1 MAASARR
8 ASAPKAAARRA
19 SASKPARGSRRTSP
33 RVNPVGVVEGVLRG
47 YVDRGVFRSLG
58 APVPRGAQ
66 TSFTLVWHH
75 GRSFRVVVD
84 STARTVSFP
93 AVLPS
98 IPARSSM
105 LGELRRFTRQFTTSD
120 LPPHR
125 RVDPGKARLRL
136 TARPAGVSLSLT
148 VVRGEWEYCTRRLVH
163 IAHEIYMVFLPDG
176 PYQEYRVEK
185 LGVDPDTVW
194 T

>member
-1 MAASARR
+1 MNPAGAAE
-8 ASAPKAAARRA
+8 
-19 SASKPARGSRRTSP
+19 T
-33 RVNPVGVVEGVLRG
+33 VLRG

-58 APVPRGAQ
+58 APALRGTQ
-66 TSFTLVWHH
+66 TSFTLVWHY

-84 STARTVSFP
+84 PTARTVSFP

-98 IPARSSM
+98 IPARSPM
-105 LGELRRFTRQFTTSD
+105 FGELRRFTRQVTSAD

-125 RVDPGKARLRL
+125 RVDAAKGRLRL
-136 TARPAGVSLSLT
+136 TPRPAGVSLSLT
-148 VVRGEWEYCTRRLVH
+148 VVRGEWEDCARRLVH
-163 IAHEIYMVFLPDG
+163 SAHEIYMVFLPDG

-185 LGVDPDTVW
+185 LGLDPDTVW

>member
-1 MAASARR
+1 MARR
-8 ASAPKAAARRA
+8 ASAPRPARR
-19 SASKPARGSRRTSP
+19 SRRISP
-33 RVNPVGVVEGVLRG
+33 PVNPASVVGAVLRS

-84 STARTVSFP
+84 SAARTISFP

-98 IPARSSM
+98 IPARSPM
-105 LGELRRFTRQFTTSD
+105 LGELRRFTSQFTSAD

-125 RVDPGKARLRL
+125 RVDPAKGRLRL
-136 TARPAGVSLSLT
+136 TPRPAGVSLALT
-148 VVRGEWEYCTRRLVH
+148 VACSEWEYCARRLVH

-176 PYQEYRVEK
+176 PYQQYRVEK
-185 LGVDPDTVW
+185 LGLDPDVVW

>member
-1 MAASARR
+1 MRRRTPGLSGQAPRGGPERSALRARR
-8 ASAPKAAARRA
+8 
-19 SASKPARGSRRTSP
+19 SRR
-33 RVNPVGVVEGVLRG
+33 RVNPAGIVDQVLRS

-58 APVPRGAQ
+58 APVTRAGQ

-75 GRSFRVVVD
+75 GRPFRLVVD
-84 STARTVSFP
+84 PAARTVSFP
-93 AVLPS
+93 AVVPP
-98 IPARSSM
+98 IPARSPM
-105 LGELRRFTRQFTTSD
+105 LAELRRFTRQFTSAE

-125 RVDPGKARLRL
+125 RVDPAKGRMRL
-136 TARPAGVSLSLT
+136 TPRPTGVSLSLT
-148 VVRGEWEYCTRRLVH
+148 VVRGEWEYCARRLVH

-185 LGVDPDTVW
+185 LGLDPDAVW

>member
-1 MAASARR
+1 VPRRPQRVSPAA
-8 ASAPKAAARRA
+8 
-19 SASKPARGSRRTSP
+19 
-33 RVNPVGVVEGVLRG
+33 VVETVLRG

-58 APVPRGAQ
+58 AGSVRGAQ
-66 TSFTLVWHH
+66 TAFSIVWHH
-75 GRSFRVVVD
+75 NRSFRLIVD
-84 STARTVSFP
+84 RSARTIAFP
-93 AVLPS
+93 AVLPA
-98 IPARSSM
+98 IPARSAM
-105 LGELRRFTRQFTTSD
+105 LGELRRFTRQFTSAD

-125 RVDPGKARLRL
+125 RVDAAKGRLRL
-136 TARPAGVSLSLT
+136 APRPGGVSLSLQ

-185 LGVDPDTVW
+185 LGLDPDAVW

>member
-1 MAASARR
+1 MAGTRR
-8 ASAPKAAARRA
+8 RPPRR
-19 SASKPARGSRRTSP
+19 SS
-33 RVNPVGVVEGVLRG
+33 RVNPAGVVETVLRG

-58 APVPRGAQ
+58 APAPRGAQ
-66 TSFTLVWHH
+66 TAFTLVWHH
-75 GRSFRVVVD
+75 GRSFRLIVD
-84 STARTVSFP
+84 RTARTVSFP
-93 AVLPS
+93 AVLPA
-98 IPARSSM
+98 IPARSPM
-105 LGELRRFTRQFTTSD
+105 LGELRRFTRQFTSAG

-125 RVDPGKARLRL
+125 RVDPAKGRLRL
-136 TARPAGVSLSLT
+136 TSRPAGASLSLT

-185 LGVDPDTVW
+185 LGLDPDTIW

>member
-1 MAASARR
+1 M
-8 ASAPKAAARRA
+8 
-19 SASKPARGSRRTSP
+19 PARGSRRTAP
-33 RVNPVGVVEGVLRG
+33 RRPRRVNSAGAVETILRD

-58 APVPRGAQ
+58 AATPRGTQ
-66 TSFTLVWHH
+66 TAFTIVWHH
-75 GRSFRVVVD
+75 GRTFRLTVD
-84 STARTVSFP
+84 RAARTVSFP
-93 AVLPS
+93 AVLPA

-105 LGELRRFTRQFTTSD
+105 LAELRRFTRQFTSAE

-125 RVDPGKARLRL
+125 RVDPAKGRLRL
-136 TARPAGVSLSLT
+136 ASRSAGVSLSLT

-176 PYQEYRVEK
+176 PYQDYRVEK
-185 LGVDPDTVW
+185 LGLDPDAVW